1 MKIHDSN
8 GDCKPG
14 SRKKEQL
21 QTPQELASELKQL
34 AETFQAMASKATQTC
49 ESFDQTERAVFECIL
64 KMGFLAMQQFVSLQ
78 GDGDLGPDAN
88 TDGGKTLVRSEEPAR
103 TKIRSIFGEHAF
115 DEFTYSLGKNKT
127 IQLRPISARMQV
139 PATRWSFLLEEFS
152 QMFCVEQ
159 AFNQASDN
167 LQTVF
172 GSNFSVQTLEHVS
185 GRVGK
190 QADTFLDDLP
200 QPDPASEGKLL
211 VASADGKGVPLVK
224 KDAAKVAAF
233 ETAKSRP
240 GNRKMA
246 TVASVYSVD
255 RYDRSAQSVVEA
267 LFRDEKAEQK
277 PSDKSGK
284 RPEPQN
290 KNTTAHF
297 PSEHLDG
304 SSKRAVSGT
313 DEAMS
318 WISDQV
324 DSRRQKNQTLIVHMD
339 GQISLWAAVL
349 LYLGTTLVPIL
360 DFLHV
365 AIYVWEAAALFY
377 KDRDEKERF
386 ARSRLLRLL
395 QGDVEGV
402 IRGLRRMGT
411 IHKLRG
417 EKLKTLSRICGY
429 FEKNKQRMRYDVY
442 LKQGYPIATGVIEG
456 ACRHLVK
463 DRMERTGMRWTLEG
477 ARSMLNV
484 RAVFQSD
491 HWKTFHQQRIRR
503 LTEETHPHRNMIGQY
518 TPLTLAS

>member
-49 ESFDQTERAVFECIL
+49 ESFDHTERAVFECIL

-211 VASADGKGVPLVK
+211 VAFG
-224 KDAAKVAAF
+224 
-233 ETAKSRP
+233 
-240 GNRKMA
+240 
-246 TVASVYSVD
+246 
-255 RYDRSAQSVVEA
+255 
-267 LFRDEKAEQK
+267 
-277 PSDKSGK
+277 
-284 RPEPQN
+284 
-290 KNTTAHF
+290 
-297 PSEHLDG
+297 
-304 SSKRAVSGT
+304 
-313 DEAMS
+313 
-318 WISDQV
+318 
-324 DSRRQKNQTLIVHMD
+324 
-339 GQISLWAAVL
+339 
-349 LYLGTTLVPIL
+349 
-360 DFLHV
+360 
-365 AIYVWEAAALFY
+365 
-377 KDRDEKERF
+377 
-386 ARSRLLRLL
+386 
-395 QGDVEGV
+395 
-402 IRGLRRMGT
+402 
-411 IHKLRG
+411 
-417 EKLKTLSRICGY
+417 
-429 FEKNKQRMRYDVY
+429 
-442 LKQGYPIATGVIEG
+442 
-456 ACRHLVK
+456 
-463 DRMERTGMRWTLEG
+463 RW
-477 ARSMLNV
+477 
-484 RAVFQSD
+484 
-491 HWKTFHQQRIRR
+491 
-503 LTEETHPHRNMIGQY
+503 
-518 TPLTLAS
+518 